1 MDAFT
6 VVVTSPIGHQATHH
20 ASGLARLNLTGLRE
34 KGLVVPPTPSQVL
47 AVTRQASPNGECR
60 QQIPRSQL
68 EKSVDTPARHLQ
80 QAKTTTRKARSGAW
94 Y

>member
-60 QQIPRSQL
+60 QHVHSD
-68 EKSVDTPARHLQ
+68 SLQ
-80 QAKTTTRKARSGAW
+80 HKPPNLGTASNKLKD
-94 Y
+94 